1 MKTIYLSL
9 ALLIPTTTVFCTKS
23 NHSMSI
29 QTNIVQM
36 KLKNDTNEKFVYYVN
51 GTKYEMEPM
60 TRVGLSFPENTV
72 VKIIDTKTKKEKELF
87 TMSLDR
93 NVGSFLVSE
102 IKK

>member
-1 MKTIYLSL
+1 
-9 ALLIPTTTVFCTKS
+9 
-23 NHSMSI
+23 
-29 QTNIVQM
+29 
-36 KLKNDTNEKFVYYVN
+36 
-51 GTKYEMEPM
+51 MEPM

-93 NVGSFLVSE
+93 NGGSFLVSE